1 MSKSPGIF
9 DIIKSV
15 AAAMFG
21 VQTEQ
26 NRERDFKHGKAS
38 HFIAVGIVMTV
49 IFVLIL
55 VNIVSSVVDNAGL
68 S

>member
-1 MSKSPGIF
+1 MAKSPGLI

-15 AAAMFG
+15 IAAMFG
-21 VQTEQ
+21 VQSEA

-38 HFIAVGIVMTV
+38 QFIAIGIVMTV

-55 VNIVSSVVDNAGL
+55 VAIVSSVVENAGL
-68 S
+68 N

>member
-15 AAAMFG
+15 GAAMFG
-21 VQTEQ
+21 VQSEE

-49 IFVLIL
+49 IFVLVL
-55 VNIVSSVVDNAGL
+55 VSIVSSVVENAGL
-68 S
+68 N